1 MIHFK
6 FSESDNRYLFLK
18 CDSKYDHL
26 QIQKLKEH
34 MNLID
39 PICYLPTY
47 TGPRYTQDFLYSYVQ
62 PSGDTIY
69 YCAIGLFQ
77 VIYKFFDENGIDY
90 DGLKENSHLFK
101 LPIKHTFEE
110 FKDIVDSWGLKYN
123 PRPYQYKCAYK
134 ILQWKS
140 SVSKLATR
148 AGKTLLAYIVFRYAI
163 EYMGM
168 KRILMIVP
176 SIDLVKQGYND
187 FNEYGEFFK
196 TECVWGGGKLVES
209 ANMTIGTFQSLI
221 KFLDKKSKKYNP
233 DFFNGYDCV
242 FVDETH
248 RATANQI
255 KTIISQPFMKDVK
268 IAFGMT
274 GTIPKEKTIDFY
286 CLHSLLGAKIQEI
299 NPKELMDGGY
309 ISNILIHQVH
319 LNYPGDDQMKDLFI
333 RCAEYSIGDYVT
345 QKNPKTLKNE
355 KIKVKDPKFLIQ
367 YEKSLPGGIQG
378 IKYQLQQNP
387 ETFKDEYIKILNSV
401 ITNSTGTN
409 SLVVEK
415 MMTHFCEQRID
426 YLTNEIL
433 PKCNGNTLIL
443 SHHVEYIK
451 YVYEILKE
459 KFPNRHIAIITGSVA
474 TKDRDKVK
482 KLFSE
487 YDDCILIASYACVG
501 TGLTIPKLRYG
512 VLFESFKSNVINM
525 QSLGRGLGLVENKD
539 KYEVYD
545 IIDCFDKSYSK
556 RKLYLQGKE
565 KIKIYQKE
573 KYDYDIV
580 KINIK

>member
-6 FSESDNRYLFLK
+6 FNEADPRYLFLK
-18 CDSKYDHL
+18 CDTKYDHL
-26 QIQKLKEH
+26 QIEKLKQH
-34 MNLID
+34 INLVD

-47 TGPRYTQDFLYSYVQ
+47 TGPRFTQDFLFTYVQ

-69 YCAIGLFQ
+69 YCAIGLWQ
-77 VIYKFFDENGIDY
+77 VIYKFFDENKIEY
-90 DGLKENSHLFK
+90 DGLKENQHYFK
-101 LPIKHTFEE
+101 RPIKHTFEE
-110 FKDIVDSWGLKYN
+110 FKEIVDSWGLKYT

-140 SVSKLATR
+140 SISKLATR
-148 AGKTLLAYIVFRYAI
+148 AGKTMLAYIVFRYAI
-163 EYMGM
+163 EYLGM

-196 TECVWGGGKLVES
+196 TECIWGGGKLVES

-221 KFLDKKSKKYNP
+221 KFLDKKSSKYNP
-233 DFFNGYDCV
+233 SFFDGYDCV

-248 RATANQI
+248 RATAAQI

-268 IAFGMT
+268 VAFGMT

-286 CLHSLLGAKIQEI
+286 CLHALLGAKIQEI

-319 LNYPGDDQMKDLFI
+319 LNYPDSEEMKDLCI
-333 RCAEYSIGDYVT
+333 KCSEYAIGEYVT
-345 QKNPKTLKNE
+345 QKNPKNGRNE
-355 KIKVKDPKFLIQ
+355 KVKLVDPKFLIQ
-367 YEKSLPGGIQG
+367 YYKTLPGGIVG
-378 IKYQLQQNP
+378 IKQQLML
-387 ETFKDEYIKILNSV
+387 KDTYKDDYIKMLNSV
-401 ITNSTGTN
+401 VTSSTSTN
-409 SLVVEK
+409 SLVIEK
-415 MMTHFCEQRID
+415 MMSHFCPQRLD
-426 YLTNEIL
+426 YLIYDIL
-433 PKCNGNTLIL
+433 PKCDGNTLIL
-443 SHHVEYIK
+443 AHHVEYIK
-451 YVYEILKE
+451 YVYEELQKY
-459 KFPNRHIAIITGSVA
+459 FPERHIAIITGAVSG
-474 TKDRDKVK
+474 KLRDNVK

-487 YDDCILIASYACVG
+487 HDDCILVASYACVG
-501 TGLTIPKLRYG
+501 TGLTIPKLRFG

-556 RKLYLQGKE
+556 RKLYLQGRE
-565 KIKIYQKE
+565 KIKIYKTEQ
-573 KYDYDIV
+573 YNYDITEV
-580 KINIK
+580 KLK